1 MDSLE
6 AALGQCLPSLGVLSR
21 VVPID
26 TAPPF
31 DHAQEAALVAGAVAK
46 RQREFATGRAL
57 AHQLLTELGA
67 PDQPLLPGARR
78 APGWPSGYLGSITH
92 SDSFCAVA
100 VARAASLALIGIDV
114 EEDAPL
120 PEKLVPRILGPEERA
135 ARDGLAEVA
144 RERRGRL
151 VFSAKECIYK
161 ALAPLL
167 ERVLGFDEIEV
178 RFADD
183 TEADGSFMTRFVQP
197 EARPDGCPEVVHG
210 RWMAREG
217 ALLSVIALPP
227 ADRGGA

>member
-1 MDSLE
+1 MDSL
-6 AALGQCLPSLGVLSR
+6 ADALGQCLPGAGVLSR

-31 DHAQEAALVAGAVAK
+31 DHEQEAALVAGAVAK

-67 PDQPLLPGARR
+67 PDEPLLPGARR

-92 SDSFCAVA
+92 SDAFCAVA
-100 VARAASLALIGIDV
+100 VARSDRLALIGIDV

-120 PEKLVPRILGPEERA
+120 PEKLVPRILGTEEQA
-135 ARDGLAEVA
+135 ARDVLGPAA
-144 RERRGRL
+144 RARRGRL

-161 ALAPLL
+161 ALAPLVD
-167 ERVLGFDEIEV
+167 RVLGFDEVEV
-178 RFADD
+178 RFAEEAD
-183 TEADGSFMTRFVQP
+183 TDGSFMTRFVQP
-197 EARPDGCPEVVHG
+197 EARPSGCPEVVHG

-217 ALLSVIALPP
+217 ALLSVIALAPVDP
-227 ADRGGA
+227 GSA